1 MTELEKRIGYVFK
14 KRSLLEQA
22 LTHSSYANERG
33 AGRAACNE
41 RLEFLGD
48 SLLGFITAEYL
59 YRTCPEKPEG
69 EMTRLRAEL
78 VCESSLVRAA
88 RELGLGRWLMLGRGE
103 EQGGGRD
110 RASILADAF
119 EALLAA
125 VYLDGGEER
134 ARKLV
139 ESLLLAER
147 RAGGAA
153 VSDYKTALQELV
165 QKNGSET
172 PTYRLTGESGP
183 DHMKLF
189 TAEVLVC
196 GRAAGEGSGRT
207 KKEAEQAAAR
217 AAWESMGGA
226 TRAAPGK
233 EGI

>member
-1 MTELEKRIGYVFK
+1 MTKLEIKIGYSFKNGELLEK
-14 KRSLLEQA
+14 A

-59 YRTCPEKPEG
+59 YKTYPEKPEG

-88 RELGLGRWLMLGRGE
+88 RELGLGRWLLLGKGE

-125 VYLDGGEER
+125 VYLDGGGER

-139 ESLLLAER
+139 ESLILCER
-147 RAGGAA
+147 RNGDAP

-165 QKNGSET
+165 QKNGIET
-172 PTYRLTGESGP
+172 PSYRLTE
-183 DHMKLF
+183 
-189 TAEVLVC
+189 
-196 GRAAGEGSGRT
+196 RAGRT
-207 KKEAEQAAAR
+207 
-217 AAWESMGGA
+217 
-226 TRAAPGK
+226 
-233 EGI
+233 I